1 MKVYV
6 DDMLVKRSQTF
17 DHIWDLEEAFDT
29 LRRYQIKLNLTK
41 CAFEVTSEKFL
52 EFFVLQ

>member
-6 DDMLVKRSQTF
+6 DDMLVKSPQTT
-17 DHIWDLEEAFDT
+17 DHIRDLEEAFST

-41 CAFEVTSEKFL
+41 CAFGITSEKIFRFL
-52 EFFVLQ
+52 VSQ